1 VTLSTQDKELLEQAR
16 TYNPQALAEIYD
28 RYADSMYRYLYR
40 LVGDAQQAEDLTS
53 DLFIRLLDVLNTRRA
68 PQDQLQGWLYR
79 VAHNLAMDWFR
90 EQGKHTSIMLNEEL
104 ATSGESLLETVEQRQ
119 AQSELQ
125 EAIGQLTAGQQQVI
139 LLRFAE
145 GLKLREVSRVM
156 GKSEGA
162 IKVLQHRAV
171 KRLQALLE
179 KEAVQTN
186 EKPESR
192 PVRNSPAASRPRP
205 GGG

>member
-1 VTLSTQDKELLEQAR
+1 
-16 TYNPQALAEIYD
+16 
-28 RYADSMYRYLYR
+28 
-40 LVGDAQQAEDLTS
+40 
-53 DLFIRLLDVLNTRRA
+53 
-68 PQDQLQGWLYR
+68 
-79 VAHNLAMDWFR
+79 
-90 EQGKHTSIMLNEEL
+90 MLNEEL
-104 ATSGESLLETVEQRQ
+104 ATSGESLLAAVEQRQ
-119 AQSELQ
+119 VQGRLR
-125 EAIGQLTAGQQQVI
+125 EAIGQLTTGQQQVI
-139 LLRFAE
+139 LLRFGE
-145 GLKLREVSRVM
+145 GLKLKEVSRLL

-192 PVRNSPAASRPRP
+192 PVRNSPAASRARP